1 MIGMSNAL
9 KTVALHN
16 LKFNGLK
23 YVIKNI
29 NYKAS
34 TFFCGTKQPR
44 FFQPTQV
51 GVVIVVVCVAVFCIL
66 GGGIGVVK
74 LYRSHAAALSNFLPK
89 QKVKTKAQK
98 KAENDSDMKFAGT
111 FCMYIYI
118 YHIYK

>member
-9 KTVALHN
+9 KTVALQN

-34 TFFCGTKQPR
+34 AFFVAQTEC
-44 FFQPTQV
+44 FFTTQV

-89 QKVKTKAQK
+89 QKVKTKALI
-98 KAENDSDMKFAGT
+98 AENDIK
-111 FCMYIYI
+111 
-118 YHIYK
+118 